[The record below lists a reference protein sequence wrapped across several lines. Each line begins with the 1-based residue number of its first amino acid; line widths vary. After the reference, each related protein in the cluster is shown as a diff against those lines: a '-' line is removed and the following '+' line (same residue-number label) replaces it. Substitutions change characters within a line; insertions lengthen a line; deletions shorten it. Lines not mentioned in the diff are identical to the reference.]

1 MDNLRKGFPVLEQ
14 YTYLNTAASGLLP
27 EKVWEFRQEH
37 DLDYFLQA
45 SLLKYKMGE

>member
-27 EKVWEFRQEH
+27 EKVWEYRQEH
-37 DLDYFLQA
+37 DLDF
-45 SLLKYKMGE
+45 